1 MSLTLILIV
10 ATTLIS
16 FLAFNNQKIKYDL
29 IFHPPSILQRH
40 QYYRMVSSGL
50 IHADFNHLLFNM
62 FTLYFFGT
70 AWENFYVNS
79 LEINEG
85 FYLILYFVA
94 MIVANIPSLLKHRS
108 DNRYFS
114 LGASGAVSAVVFS
127 MILISPWSTLY
138 VFFLP
143 MPAIVFAV
151 LYVGYS
157 IYMDKKGGDNINHGA
172 HLWGTAAGIIITLL
186 LKPAIG
192 GFFIE
197 SLMRPQFEI

>member
-172 HLWGTAAGIIITLL
+172 HLWGAAAGIIITLL

>member
-79 LEINEG
+79 LEINKG

-172 HLWGTAAGIIITLL
+172 HLWGAAAGIIITLL

>member
-1 MSLTLILIV
+1 MSLTLILVI
-10 ATTLIS
+10 ATALLS
-16 FLAFNNQKIKYDL
+16 FLAFNNQKLKYDL
-29 IFHPPSILQRH
+29 IFHPPAILKHH

-70 AWENFYVNS
+70 AWENFYVEALQFNKG
-79 LEINEG
+79 L
-85 FYLILYFVA
+85 YLVLYFVS
-94 MIVANIPSLLKHRS
+94 MIVANIPSLLKHRN
-108 DNRYFS
+108 DGRYFS

-151 LYVGYS
+151 LYLGYS

-172 HLWGTAAGIIITLL
+172 HLWGAVSGIVITLL
-186 LKPAIG
+186 IQPKIA
-192 GFFIE
+192 GFFLE
-197 SLMRPQFEI
+197 RLMQPQFNF